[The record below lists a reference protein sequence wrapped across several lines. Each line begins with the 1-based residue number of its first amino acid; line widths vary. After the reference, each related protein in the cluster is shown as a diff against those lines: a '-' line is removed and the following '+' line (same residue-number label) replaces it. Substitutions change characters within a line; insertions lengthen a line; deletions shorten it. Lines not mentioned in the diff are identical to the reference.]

1 MSPLKRCVYEK
12 YKDECELIKKTN
24 KIETEE
30 AVEIFIETVKN
41 VEECIFVNIPKA
53 RRFIKERE

>member
-1 MSPLKRCVYEK
+1 MSSLKKSVYEK

-30 AVEIFIETVKN
+30 AIDIFIETVKT
-41 VEECIFVNIPKA
+41 VEECIFVNIPRAKA
-53 RRFIKERE
+53 FIKERE